1 MSTDSGS
8 TLLTEAPAEG
18 GGNPGA
24 TNVPEGTETQGTQ
37 SNGADEALSQ
47 VQNGPPEYIP
57 AKFWDPDTKTVR
69 TEDLGKGYMN
79 LEKMLGRE
87 KVPVP
92 TSEDDKEGWERWYA
106 AMGRPEAP
114 DKYEFERPELP
125 TDLPYDE
132 EMEKEFRE
140 WAHINGLSKRQAQSF
155 YEGYVKRQIARHTD
169 WSNQAKETRQQ
180 AEAALRREYGRNYD
194 QAIQQ
199 AKAAMMTYADPDFH
213 RYLDESGAGNDPRM
227 IRIFARIGKELRGDT
242 RLQGRTEAANPA
254 DAQKAIAEFRTKH
267 NDALYN
273 RDHPEHKQR
282 VSEMQQLFERAF
294 PDAPTL

>member
-1 MSTDSGS
+1 MSTDGGS
-8 TLLTEAPAEG
+8 TLLTEAPADS
-18 GGNPGA
+18 GGNPEPSVGA
-24 TNVPEGTETQGTQ
+24 GEQTAQTQP
-37 SNGADEALSQ
+37 NGANEALQQ

-57 AKFWDPDTKTVR
+57 KKFWDPETKTVR
-69 TEDLGKGYMN
+69 TEDLGKSYMN
-79 LEKMLGRE
+79 LEQMLGRE

-92 TSEDDKEGWERWYA
+92 TSDDDTEGWERWYA

-114 DKYEFERPELP
+114 DKYEFKRPELP
-125 TDLPYDE
+125 SDLPYDE